1 MTGGQLD
8 DLDRA
13 LLRLTPGQRAAFAEH
28 IHRLGAL
35 MVDSAPGVSDVASAI
50 LDQVAAVE
58 RRLADAQAAL
68 VQGLVAGGGFVDDT
82 PAD

>member
-28 IHRLGAL
+28 IAQLGARFVEDVPA
-35 MVDSAPGVSDVASAI
+35 MADVASAI
-50 LDQVAAVE
+50 LDRVAAVE